1 MPGLMVKNTDCSSR
15 CPEFSSQQPHGG
27 SPPSVMGFDALFW
40 CLKTSAMYLKKK
52 KRKEKDLTAE

>member
-52 KRKEKDLTAE
+52 KEKKKI